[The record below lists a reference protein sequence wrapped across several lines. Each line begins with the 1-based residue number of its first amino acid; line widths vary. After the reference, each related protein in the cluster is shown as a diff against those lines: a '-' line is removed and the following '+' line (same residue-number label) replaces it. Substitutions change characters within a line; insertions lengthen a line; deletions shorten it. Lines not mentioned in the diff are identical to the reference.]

1 MAALDDDAMKA
12 LVKYAAGD
20 SAAPLL
26 QLQKLVL
33 EPLQSDIAEARGLDA
48 VPDGPSLG
56 HRNPRSRSIQ
66 RSHVWLEGLS
76 GALTNYW

>member
-1 MAALDDDAMKA
+1 MKA

-48 VPDGPSLG
+48 VPDGPFPWDTGIPGRGQSNVRTFG
-56 HRNPRSRSIQ
+56 SKD
-66 RSHVWLEGLS
+66 
-76 GALTNYW
+76 